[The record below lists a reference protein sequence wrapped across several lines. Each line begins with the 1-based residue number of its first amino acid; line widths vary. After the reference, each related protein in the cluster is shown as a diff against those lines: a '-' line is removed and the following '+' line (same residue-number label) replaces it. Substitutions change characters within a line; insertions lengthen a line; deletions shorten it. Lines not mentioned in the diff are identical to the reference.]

1 MQCLHLKGPLKCVT
15 LGILENAVFSIK
27 MWSDYLC
34 VFPEGVVHECGNMV
48 LVIIGLFDVT
58 SCAVVTPLRLLV
70 AKHDLYM
77 LH

>member
-1 MQCLHLKGPLKCVT
+1 MT
-15 LGILENAVFSIK
+15 LGILECCFLYQVS
-27 MWSDYLC
+27 LC

-48 LVIIGLFDVT
+48 FMIIGLFDVT

-70 AKHDLYM
+70 AKFDLYV